1 VPCKGGAKGFT
12 CTLLARRSIAGAGEV
27 TFYLTQAPEGT
38 SLADLVR
45 VAGAPWSIE
54 SLVEQAKGEVGLDQ
68 YKVRS
73 WVGCHRHITLSML
86 AMAYLAV
93 LRCSAEHHNAE
104 QGAIGGCGPQNPR
117 PGPAAAHSARSPA
130 AAGRTRPRAAPA
142 AARGPALV
150 RMAPTPSA
158 TRRAR
163 ALAPENIG
171 ICSATIW
178 MRDALPHLSCGR
190 MAVCCLT

>member
-1 VPCKGGAKGFT
+1 MPCKGGAKGVT

-27 TFYLTQAPEGT
+27 LFYLTQAPEGT

-45 VAGAPWSIE
+45 VAGARWSIE
-54 SLVEQAKGEVGLDQ
+54 SLFEQAKGEVGLDH

-86 AMAYLAV
+86 ALAYLAA

-117 PGPAAAHSARSPA
+117 PGLVAAYSARSLA
-130 AAGRTRPRAAPA
+130 ADGRTRPRAAPA
-142 AARGPALV
+142 AARGPALI

-171 ICSATIW
+171 IH
-178 MRDALPHLSCGR
+178 P
-190 MAVCCLT
+190 